1 MKIAKFLA
9 FAAMGAVAFS
19 SVSCSDDDD
28 DDNNPVT
35 PTEAVI
41 TLSSTTASIE
51 VGKTVTLTATTANVP
66 DGTAI
71 VWTSS
76 DDRVA
81 TVADG
86 TVTGVA
92 EGTATISAAAAGKT
106 ASCTVTVKNGTPV
119 PDPNPVCDG
128 TCLQGTNYNLFF
140 LDATSREKVAG
151 KIDADF
157 AIDDTEIHWWI
168 WDNTYAAQDPVGK
181 NFYGVAGEG
190 WMSMT
195 VTNVGWSGAGWACD
209 KLTEMNKL
217 GAIYANPE
225 GYVFHIAMKSTDNA
239 VHALCFGDSNGNDVK
254 VAIGGDY
261 DDNGVTYT
269 KYADLTRDGEWN
281 EIEIPMGYLFDKGL
295 VYSDKNEKGANLVY
309 FLSGGTSGVSLQFD
323 AMFIYKKK

>member
-19 SVSCSDDDD
+19 AVSCGDDDD

-35 PTEAVI
+35 PAEAVI
-41 TLSSTTASIE
+41 TLSSSTASVE
-51 VGKTVTLTATTANVP
+51 VGKTITLTATTANVP

-92 EGTATISAAAAGKT
+92 AGTATISAAAAGKT
-106 ASCTVTVKNGTPV
+106 ATCKVTVSENG
-119 PDPNPVCDG
+119 DG
-128 TCLQGTNYNLFF
+128 DDNNDKDAPSLQGSNYYVFF
-140 LDATSREKVAG
+140 LDATSTEKIKG
-151 KIDADF
+151 KIDGNF
-157 AIDDTEIHWWI
+157 SIDDVFIHWYI
-168 WDNTYAAQDPVGK
+168 WENTYAAQDPVGK

-190 WMSMT
+190 WMAMT
-195 VTNVGWSGAGWACD
+195 VGQVGWSGAGWACD
-209 KLTEMNKL
+209 SLPEMNKL
-217 GAIYANPE
+217 AAVYNNPE
-225 GYVFHIAMKSTDNA
+225 GYYFHVAMKSTDNA
-239 VHALCFGDSNGNDVK
+239 SHCMIFGGTDSEVK
-254 VAIGGDY
+254 IAIGGDY
-261 DDNGVTYT
+261 VDNGTTYV

-281 EIEIPMGYLFDKGL
+281 EIEIPMSDLFDKGL
-295 VYSDKNEKGANLVY
+295 VYGDNNTKGANLVS
-309 FLSGGTSGVSLQFD
+309 FLSGGVSGTSLQFD

>member
-35 PTEAVI
+35 PAEAVI
-41 TLSSTTASIE
+41 TLSSTTASVE

-71 VWTSS
+71 VWISS
-76 DDRVA
+76 DDNVA
-81 TVADG
+81 TVVDG

-106 ASCTVTVKNGTPV
+106 ASCTVTVTKKDNGGSV
-119 PDPNPVCDG
+119 VDHAS
-128 TCLQGTNYNLFF
+128 LQGTNYNLFF

-217 GAIYANPE
+217 GAIFANPE
-225 GYVFHIAMKSTDNA
+225 GYFFHIAMKSTDNA
-239 VHALCFGDSNGNDVK
+239 VHALCFGGSNDTDVK

-261 DDNGVTYT
+261 VDNGVTYV

-281 EIEIPMGYLFDKGL
+281 EIEIPMSYLFDKGL
-295 VYSDKNEKGANLVY
+295 VYSDNNEKGANLVY